1 MDQMDNDIGWSPGPE
16 DEIGNLGTYHHRQV
30 RVRAALRAL
39 ALERYDGRC
48 IFTGIRQP
56 LDQGADTRFPRFL
69 ADACHIRS
77 LAAMGPDQIN
87 NMMLSLA
94 TFHQLH
100 DLGYLGF
107 SDNFTILISPYVVPS
122 LRRQINPDGQAALPS
137 DRSLWPNLDY
147 IRWHRNN
154 IFRGV

>member
-1 MDQMDNDIGWSPGPE
+1 MGINGRNWRSHAERVIRSISGREHYNILVASEPASFDDSNTSPSMDQMDNDIGWSPGPE

-94 TFHQLH
+94 TF
-100 DLGYLGF
+100 
-107 SDNFTILISPYVVPS
+107 
-122 LRRQINPDGQAALPS
+122 INCMTSG
-137 DRSLWPNLDY
+137 
-147 IRWHRNN
+147 I
-154 IFRGV
+154 